1 MRNWEL
7 LQKKDYDACAVERLI
22 EENKGLVISLARKFL
37 NRGYEMED
45 LIQLGNIGL
54 FRAIKN
60 FDMSKNVKFS
70 TYAVPMILGE
80 IKRFLRDD
88 GIIKVSRTQ
97 KDLYFKVLYLRENIF
112 KTYGY
117 EPSLSELATK
127 LNVSYDEIVIAINAL
142 KPPEYIHKM
151 VENDKN
157 ETYMVDRLKC
167 EQSEFCDSLMDK
179 LLIYDIISGLSPLEK
194 NIFYLRFLED
204 MTQTE
209 IAKKLKISQAK
220 VSRVLQ
226 ALAYKAKQ

>member
-1 MRNWEL
+1 MSNEEL
-7 LQKKDYDACAVERLI
+7 LQKKDYDTYAVERLI
-22 EENKGLVISLARKFL
+22 EENKGLVISLAKKFL

-60 FDMSKNVKFS
+60 FDVSKNVKFS

-88 GIIKVSRTQ
+88 GIIKVSRSK
-97 KDLYFKVLYLRENIF
+97 KDLYFRVLHLRENIF

-117 EPSLSELATK
+117 EPSLSELSTK

-157 ETYMVDRLKC
+157 ETYVVDKLTC
-167 EQSEFCDSLMDK
+167 EQDEFCDNLMDK
-179 LLIYDIISGLSPLEK
+179 LLIQDIIAGLSTQQK
-194 NIFYLRFLED
+194 KIFYLRFFKD
-204 MTQTE
+204 MTQTQ
-209 IAKKLKISQAK
+209 IAKALNISQAK
-220 VSRVLQ
+220 VSRLLQ
-226 ALAYKAKQ
+226 AMSYKVT

>member
-1 MRNWEL
+1 MSNQEL
-7 LQKKDYDACAVERLI
+7 LQKKDYDDCAVERLI
-22 EENKGLVISLARKFL
+22 EENKGLVISLAKKFS

-97 KDLYFKVLYLRENIF
+97 KDLYFKVIYLRENIF

-127 LNVSYDEIVIAINAL
+127 LNVSYDEIIIAINAL
-142 KPPEYIHKM
+142 KPPEYIHKLA
-151 VENDKN
+151 ENGKG
-157 ETYMVDRLKC
+157 ETYVVDELKC
-167 EQSEFCDSLMDK
+167 EQGEFCDNLMDR
-179 LLIYDIISGLSPLEK
+179 LLIRDIVSRLSPQEK
-194 NIFYLRFLED
+194 KIFYLRFFKD

-209 IAKKLKISQAK
+209 IAKVMKISQAK
-220 VSRVLQ
+220 VSRILKHMS
-226 ALAYKAKQ
+226 YSAKG